1 MRIHICLAIE
11 PEYQIHLRD
20 TKSAKE
26 ALDALKGQF
35 AAESLLQKVR
45 LRQKYYSATGSDDAF
60 AASLVWN
67 Y

>member
-1 MRIHICLAIE
+1 
-11 PEYQIHLRD
+11 LRD